1 MKRMPNR
8 KLLQLELPL
17 ERQRDEALPDAR
29 IALGTELIGYSVK
42 RSRRRRGSFSISID
56 ESGLRIGVPW
66 RASARWIE
74 DVLRRHERWI
84 LRKLAEW
91 QERRAP
97 VMQWEDGSV
106 LMLLGEPITLV
117 YSGLASKPE
126 RHNERLL
133 IPSSRRLEAAAIV
146 KAWLCE
152 QALGCF
158 GQRIAHYAPHMDV
171 YPAEL
176 GLSNARTRWGSCHRN
191 GKILVNWRLVQ
202 MPLPLVDYVVVHELA
217 HLHEMNHS
225 PRFWRAV
232 ANVLPNYAVRRKALR
247 GEGHRYLRV

>member
-1 MKRMPNR
+1 MPNH

-17 ERQRDEALPDAR
+17 ERRRDEALPDAR
-29 IALGTELIGYSVK
+29 IALGNELIGYTVK
-42 RSRRRRGSFSISID
+42 RSGRRRGSFSISID

-66 RASARWIE
+66 QASARWIE

-84 LRKLAEW
+84 VRKLAEW
-91 QERRAP
+91 RKRRAP
-97 VMQWEDGSV
+97 VMHWEDGAV
-106 LMLLGEPITLV
+106 LMFLGEPITLL
-117 YSGLASKPE
+117 YSGFTLKPE
-126 RHNERLL
+126 RQDERLL
-133 IPSSRRLEAAAIV
+133 VPTSRRLEAADVV
-146 KAWLCE
+146 KGWLRE

-158 GQRIAHYAPHMDV
+158 AQRIAHYASRMDV
-171 YPAEL
+171 HPAEL
-176 GLSNARTRWGSCHRN
+176 RLSNARTRWGSCHRN

-217 HLHEMNHS
+217 HLREMNHS

-232 ANVLPNYAVRRKALR
+232 AGVLPDYAARRKALR